1 MQSIMR
7 RLTRPGLWLGLGIF
21 CLGAVEA
28 EAQTYYPQTGTYYPP
43 AGRSGTWSGYQPNSP
58 WSGYAPGSAW
68 SGYAPGTPAVGT
80 VPPAVVGGAPAT
92 TTQPGYTYV
101 APTPG
106 RRTLLNGVRYP
117 VRGPTPYA
125 DGRSRAYY
133 EYGTGRGVPLAKP
146 WLSGA
151 PGGRR

>member
-7 RLTRPGLWLGLGIF
+7 KLTWPGLWLGLGIF

-28 EAQTYYPQTGTYYPP
+28 KAQTYYPQT
-43 AGRSGTWSGYQPNSP
+43 GRSGTWSGYQPYSP
-58 WSGYAPGSAW
+58 WGGYVPGSAW

-80 VPPAVVGGAPAT
+80 VPPTVVGGAPAT
-92 TTQPGYTYV
+92 TSQPGYIYV
-101 APTPG
+101 TPTPE

-133 EYGTGRGVPLAKP
+133 EYGTGRSVPLAKP
-146 WLSGA
+146 WLPGA